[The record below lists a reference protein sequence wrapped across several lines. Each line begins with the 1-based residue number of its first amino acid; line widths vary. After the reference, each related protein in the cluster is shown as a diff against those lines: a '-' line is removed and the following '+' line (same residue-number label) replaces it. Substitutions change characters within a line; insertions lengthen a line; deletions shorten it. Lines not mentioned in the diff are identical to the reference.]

1 MDYIYGKEC
10 ENLLYEKIKEKFNIN
25 NLNQS
30 KYIYSKFDYYNDDYL
45 IELKSR
51 KNIHN
56 KYIDTYFNYCKIEYG
71 LKKNKKMIF
80 IFNFLDKP
88 MYIEYNDEKF
98 KNYEVKK
105 MATRF
110 DRGKIEINNIIKIP
124 IIDLLDL

>member
-1 MDYIYGKEC
+1 
-10 ENLLYEKIKEKFNIN
+10 
-25 NLNQS
+25 
-30 KYIYSKFDYYNDDYL
+30 
-45 IELKSR
+45 
-51 KNIHN
+51 
-56 KYIDTYFNYCKIEYG
+56 
-71 LKKNKKMIF
+71 
-80 IFNFLDKP
+80 